1 MSRLQKYRL
10 KLEVAFLL
18 AWCWSD
24 EANDVATISEVGD
37 DGYDPAT
44 DVDDDDT
51 RIILILTM
59 KNYANL
65 QKNRFLESSEEI
77 VMVKGVKEIKYGAVW
92 FSRSVVSK
100 LKR

>member
-24 EANDVATISEVGD
+24 EANEVATISEVGD

-51 RIILILTM
+51 RIILTLTM

-65 QKNRFLESSEEI
+65 QKKSIFRKLRRNS
-77 VMVKGVKEIKYGAVW
+77 KGKGDQGNKVW
-92 FSRSVVSK
+92 GSVVFA
-100 LKR
+100 